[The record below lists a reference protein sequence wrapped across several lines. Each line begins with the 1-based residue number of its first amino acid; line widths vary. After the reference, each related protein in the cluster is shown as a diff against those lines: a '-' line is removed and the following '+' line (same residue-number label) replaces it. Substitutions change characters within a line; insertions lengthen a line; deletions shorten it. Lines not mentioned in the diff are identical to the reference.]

1 MTKKIPI
8 PPVATKQPHVVSVH
22 GRKMNDDYH
31 WLREKESGEV
41 HAYLE
46 AENAYTQAMM
56 KPSEKLQKKLYRE
69 MLGRIKETD
78 TEVPYKDGDF
88 YYYSRT
94 RKGQQ
99 YRIYCRKRE
108 SLSASEEVLLDL
120 NTLAQGEAFLAL
132 GAFDVSRDGRMLAY
146 SLDYS
151 GFREYSLRF
160 RDLESG
166 RDFPETVEKVRSVAW
181 SNDNRTLLYVTED
194 EAKRAHRVWRRVIGE
209 HDEELVYEETDARF
223 SVAVSDS
230 RSREY
235 IFVTSHSATTTEVHY
250 VLADAPMRK
259 LKLFQARRQD
269 HEYYVDHG
277 GNQFYVVTNDKGRN
291 FRLAVAPLHATGQ
304 ASWHEL
310 VAHRDDVMFDGVD
323 VFSMHLVLHERRD
336 GFPRLCVRGITDAN
350 VHTVMLP
357 EPASSVYGG
366 ANAQFDTAIFRLH
379 YESYV
384 TPDSVY
390 DYDMNTRKMTLLKQR
405 EVRGEYNSNDYRV
418 EVHHA
423 VADDGA
429 RVPISLVYKKDLR
442 AGRAQPMLLTGYGA
456 YGYPHDVHFSSAR
469 LSLLDRGVVFAV
481 AHVRGGG
488 EMGTRWHDEGR
499 MMHKRNTFTDFICC
513 AQYLQEACYTDASQ
527 LVIEGGSAGG
537 LLMGAVVT
545 MRPELFRAV
554 IADVPFVD
562 VINTMLDDSLPLTTG
577 EYEEWGNPKEKA
589 AFDYM
594 MSYSPYDNLSRRDYP
609 AMLVQTSLNDSQV
622 MYWEP
627 AKFVAKLRDLKTDNN
642 PLLLRINM
650 EAGHGGASGRYEFLK
665 EIAFGYAFILGV
677 TGITE

>member
-8 PPVATKQPHVVSVH
+8 PPVAAKQSHVVSVH
-22 GRKMNDDYH
+22 GRKLNDYYH

-56 KPSEKLQKKLYRE
+56 KPSEGLQKKLYRE

-108 SLSASEEVLLDL
+108 NLSASEEVLLDL
-120 NTLAQGEAFLAL
+120 NTLAKGEAFLAL

-181 SNDNRTLLYVTED
+181 SNDNRTLFYVTED
-194 EAKRAHRVWRRVIGE
+194 EAKRAHRVWRRAIGE
-209 HDEELVYEETDARF
+209 PDEELVYEETDARF
-223 SVAVSDS
+223 SVSVSDS

-235 IFVTSHSATTTEVHY
+235 IFVVSHSATTTEVYY

-304 ASWHEL
+304 ANWHEL
-310 VAHRDDVMFDGVD
+310 VAHRDDVMLDGVD
-323 VFSMHLVLHERRD
+323 VFSSTSVGA
-336 GFPRLCVRGITDAN
+336 GFQGCAFAASLMQMRTRCCCPNRPALFGEGPTRSSTPLYSACVTNLMSR
-350 VHTVMLP
+350 P
-357 EPASSVYGG
+357 
-366 ANAQFDTAIFRLH
+366 
-379 YESYV
+379 
-384 TPDSVY
+384 
-390 DYDMNTRKMTLLKQR
+390 TR
-405 EVRGEYNSNDYRV
+405 
-418 EVHHA
+418 
-423 VADDGA
+423 
-429 RVPISLVYKKDLR
+429 
-442 AGRAQPMLLTGYGA
+442 
-456 YGYPHDVHFSSAR
+456 
-469 LSLLDRGVVFAV
+469 
-481 AHVRGGG
+481 
-488 EMGTRWHDEGR
+488 
-499 MMHKRNTFTDFICC
+499 C
-513 AQYLQEACYTDASQ
+513 
-527 LVIEGGSAGG
+527 
-537 LLMGAVVT
+537 
-545 MRPELFRAV
+545 
-554 IADVPFVD
+554 
-562 VINTMLDDSLPLTTG
+562 TT
-577 EYEEWGNPKEKA
+577 
-589 AFDYM
+589 
-594 MSYSPYDNLSRRDYP
+594 
-609 AMLVQTSLNDSQV
+609 T
-622 MYWEP
+622 
-627 AKFVAKLRDLKTDNN
+627 T
-642 PLLLRINM
+642 
-650 EAGHGGASGRYEFLK
+650 
-665 EIAFGYAFILGV
+665 
-677 TGITE
+677 